1 MSEALILCPK
11 VARINTPPKL
21 TFYPLDVLA
30 VRYAPTL
37 AQVAVGN
44 LEPDA
49 FWFLGVSGFPDP
61 PVADDIYYAFNQQ
74 DVTLKA
80 PDRQFLFGLGDGA
93 SDVGTAKTN
102 LKNKDASLNAN
113 LNTFLVGGAPQA
125 LLGDVEVRP
134 WATVK
139 GWFFSYES
147 GVGATGGQIGDP

>member
-11 VARINTPPKL
+11 VSRLRPAPFL
-21 TFYPLDVLA
+21 TFYPLDVLTI
-30 VRYAPTL
+30 RYAPTL
-37 AQVAVGN
+37 AQVSTGT

-61 PVADDIYYAFNQQ
+61 PIADDIIAAFNQ
-74 DVTLKA
+74 DPTLKSVG
-80 PDRQFLFGLGDGA
+80 RQFLFGLGDGA

-134 WATVK
+134 WGTVK

-147 GVGATGGQIGDP
+147 GAGATGDQIGDP